1 MSIYLLHLLACWA
14 STAFLPSTTPENLE
28 LEKWINKTTLPKT
41 MNIHEHNLNNC
52 INYNPLFH
60 VLNVDNSNSTVTMQI
75 EKDARKI

>member
-1 MSIYLLHLLACWA
+1 
-14 STAFLPSTTPENLE
+14 
-28 LEKWINKTTLPKT
+28 

-60 VLNVDNSNSTVTMQI
+60 VLNVDNSNSRVTMQI